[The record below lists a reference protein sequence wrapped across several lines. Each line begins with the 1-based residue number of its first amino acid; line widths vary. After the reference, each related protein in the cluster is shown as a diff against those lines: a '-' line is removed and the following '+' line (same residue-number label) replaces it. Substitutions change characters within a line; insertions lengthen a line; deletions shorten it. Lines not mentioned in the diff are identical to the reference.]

1 MKVFWPFFT
10 GVTIGMILLLP
21 KAMAMPASL
30 PTVEELMP
38 RVIQTSANENSQY
51 HAFNSHYSYQR
62 ERTTAF
68 YDFSGNLKSFEDKES
83 TNTPNPVA
91 VAAPSAP
98 QTEHVSVSS
107 RTEQNSGPSVH
118 GVPLG
123 KKEDLLNPDIIKRFK
138 FTIVGRE
145 MYNGRST
152 LIVDFKPASSSLPV
166 LNIKDRFINS
176 MAGRGLIDE
185 QDDTLVKVDIHL
197 MQKVSLLGGA
207 AGTVYKFTFSFG
219 RERTPDG
226 YWFTRD
232 MNWRLEVQEATYKRV
247 IVHDEKITGLQKK
260 M

>member
-1 MKVFWPFFT
+1 
-10 GVTIGMILLLP
+10 
-21 KAMAMPASL
+21 
-30 PTVEELMP
+30 
-38 RVIQTSANENSQY
+38 
-51 HAFNSHYSYQR
+51 
-62 ERTTAF
+62 
-68 YDFSGNLKSFEDKES
+68 
-83 TNTPNPVA
+83 
-91 VAAPSAP
+91 
-98 QTEHVSVSS
+98 
-107 RTEQNSGPSVH
+107 
-118 GVPLG
+118 
-123 KKEDLLNPDIIKRFK
+123 
-138 FTIVGRE
+138 